1 MTPTNNKRRLINRD
15 GTIRYGKDKTTIN
28 QEFINKNSG
37 LSRPHST
44 LSSRSNISF
53 SKTDSNFNNSS
64 KDNLN
69 EQKER
74 KNYEDPIMQIKAID
88 NEKLDYLNDSKT
100 EIKERKNLNTIQNI
114 DSINNESLKEN
125 LINSNSN
132 S

>member
-1 MTPTNNKRRLINRD
+1 M
-15 GTIRYGKDKTTIN
+15 
-28 QEFINKNSG
+28 
-37 LSRPHST
+37 
-44 LSSRSNISF
+44 SSRSNISF
-53 SKTDSNFNNSS
+53 SKTESNFNNSS

-100 EIKERKNLNTIQNI
+100 VNEIKERNNLNTIQNI

-125 LINSNSN
+125 LIDINSNS
-132 S
+132 

>member
-1 MTPTNNKRRLINRD
+1 M
-15 GTIRYGKDKTTIN
+15 
-28 QEFINKNSG
+28 
-37 LSRPHST
+37 
-44 LSSRSNISF
+44 SSRSNISF
-53 SKTDSNFNNSS
+53 SKTESNFNRES

-74 KNYEDPIMQIKAID
+74 KNYEDPIIQIKAID

-100 EIKERKNLNTIQNI
+100 EIRERKNLNTIQNF

-125 LINSNSN
+125 LINSNINMN